1 MWQFLHSLLTNPE
14 NKYSDLIEW
23 TANMEFRILEPETI
37 AIWWGHHK
45 NKPNLTYEKFSR
57 SLRYYYD
64 KGILKKIT
72 GERFAYRFLIDPEVM
87 YRHIGISDDCRPKIK
102 PMPKAA
108 KAAMTKFQKAQ
119 GIKTKAEDVLITT
132 QKAEPLCING
142 DISSVHGR
150 TAKPSMEYL
159 LPQQQQ
165 LYLSEVSNQNYSLSN
180 GNLPRYGGEEGICL
194 PIKRCRSLEDN
205 RSMSQQHLVQ
215 PDTQLLSS
223 SCPMTD
229 IEYRDFAHSIV
240 TKVNNAAYSSGHQF
254 PGYNTI

>member
-1 MWQFLHSLLTNPE
+1 MWQFLHSLLMNPE

-87 YRHIGISDDCRPKIK
+87 YRHIGISDCRPKIK

-108 KAAMTKFQKAQ
+108 KAAMTQFQKVHS
-119 GIKTKAEDVLITT
+119 IETKAEDILTT

-142 DISSVHGR
+142 GLLSSR
-150 TAKPSMEYL
+150 TACAEPSIDECL
-159 LPQQQQ
+159 LPVPQHH
-165 LYLSEVSNQNYSLSN
+165 LYLSSEATNQNYSLST
-180 GNLPRYGGEEGICL
+180 GNLSRYDGEGTCL
-194 PIKRCRSLEDN
+194 PIKRCRSLEDTKPIPQH
-205 RSMSQQHLVQ
+205 QQLNA
-215 PDTQLLSS
+215 QLLSS

-229 IEYRDFAHSIV
+229 MEYRDFAHSIV
-240 TKVNNAAYSSGHQF
+240 TQANNVTCNQF
-254 PGYNTI
+254 PAYDTIYAH